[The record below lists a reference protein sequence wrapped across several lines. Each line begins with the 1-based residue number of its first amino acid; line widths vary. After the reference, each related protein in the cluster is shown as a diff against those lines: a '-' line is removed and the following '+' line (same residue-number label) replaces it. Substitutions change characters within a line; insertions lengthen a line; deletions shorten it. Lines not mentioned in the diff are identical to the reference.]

1 MERRNFL
8 LAGAAAVAGCVG
20 GRATKTN
27 PFEQGSSATSITIT
41 VTNRNFNQATLETL
55 GRVQR
60 RLGIVGGNAGQS
72 FNVPWPADGN
82 LRIRIDLL
90 AGGGRYTTNAVSLR
104 AGDTAYL
111 TIENPVQ
118 RSLLRR

>member
-20 GRATKTN
+20 GRATKAN

-72 FNVPWPADGN
+72 FTVPWPADGN

>member
-8 LAGAAAVAGCVG
+8 LAGAAAVAGCMG
-20 GRATKTN
+20 GPATKAN
-27 PFEQGSSATSITIT
+27 PFEQGSGATSIRID

-60 RLGIVGGNAGQS
+60 RLGIVGGHARQS
-72 FNVPWPADGN
+72 FNLPWPADGN

-90 AGGGRYTTNAVSLR
+90 AGGRYTTNSVSLKP
-104 AGDTAYL
+104 GDTAYL

>member
-8 LAGAAAVAGCVG
+8 LAGAAAVAGCM
-20 GRATKTN
+20 GRPATKPN
-27 PFEQGSSATSITIT
+27 PFEQGSGATSIRID

-60 RLGIVGGNAGQS
+60 RLGIVGGHARQS

-90 AGGGRYTTNAVSLR
+90 AGGRYTTNAVSLK